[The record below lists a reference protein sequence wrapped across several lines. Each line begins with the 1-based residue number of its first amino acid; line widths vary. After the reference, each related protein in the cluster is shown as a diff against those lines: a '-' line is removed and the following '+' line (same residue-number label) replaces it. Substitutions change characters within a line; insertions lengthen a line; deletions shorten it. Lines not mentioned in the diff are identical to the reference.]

1 MRTAINV
8 GLGAALF
15 LWPLVGGAQT
25 TTDTTIKVSFGGFID
40 TYYAY
45 DMDRPPTIDRSL
57 FGGALFTTQ
66 PARHDEFNVNLAY
79 LEANIAGKRVH
90 GRFALQAG
98 TSVQSNY
105 NSEPTIGV
113 VSGPSLS
120 RMIQEG
126 YAGYQVMPSLW
137 IDAGIFFSN
146 AGLEGWVSKDNPTYT
161 RSLVADYSPYYS
173 SGVRA
178 IWQAT
183 PKLVARLDLINGWQN
198 ISETNSEK
206 GLGLR
211 LDFSPNADLT
221 LSYYN
226 LFNDEVGSGGEVGTR
241 LRIFN
246 GADAKLTVGGTT
258 LAGELDYGTLRPS
271 STGLTPADWWG
282 FMAIARQQL
291 VSTTAMV
298 ARVERYSD
306 PRQVNIVTGLPIG
319 FQGNGVSLGV
329 DITPQP
335 KLMWRSEVRGF
346 FADEPIF
353 PDAARTV
360 PRKTDVFV
368 VSSLSLAF

>member
-1 MRTAINV
+1 MV
-8 GLGAALF
+8 GVAAML
-15 LWPLVGGAQT
+15 LWPSVGRGQAAA
-25 TTDTTIKVSFGGFID
+25 DTTIKVSFGGFVD

-45 DMDRPPTIDRSL
+45 DFDRPPTIDRSF

-79 LEANIAGKRVH
+79 VEADIAGNRVH

-105 NSEPTIGV
+105 NGEPTVGI
-113 VSGPSLS
+113 VSGPLLS
-120 RMIQEG
+120 RIIQEA
-126 YAGYQVMPSLW
+126 YAGYQLRPNLW

-146 AGLEGWVSKDNPTYT
+146 AGLEGWLSKDNLTYT

-183 PKLVARLDLINGWQN
+183 PKLVARLDVINGWQN

-206 GLGLR
+206 GVGLR
-211 LDFSPNADLT
+211 LDYTPNGHLT
-221 LSYYN
+221 ASYYN
-226 LFNDEVGSGGEVGTR
+226 LFNDEVGSGGQVGTR

-258 LAGELDYGTLRPS
+258 LAGELDDGTLRPS
-271 STGLTPADWWG
+271 STSVMASDWWG
-282 FMAIARQQL
+282 FTAIARQQL
-291 VSTTAMV
+291 LPTTAII

-306 PRQVNIVTGLPIG
+306 PRQVNIVTGLPDA
-319 FQGNGVSLGV
+319 FTGNGVSFGV
-329 DITPQP
+329 DVTPQP
-335 KLMWRSEVRGF
+335 RLMWRSEVRGF
-346 FADEPIF
+346 STDKPIF
-353 PDAARTV
+353 PDAARPV
-360 PRKTDVFV
+360 PRKSDVFV

>member
-8 GLGAALF
+8 WLGAALF

-25 TTDTTIKVSFGGFID
+25 TADTTTKVTFGGFID

-45 DMDRPPTIDRSL
+45 DIDRPPTIDRSF

-79 LEANIAGKRVH
+79 VEANISGKRVH
-90 GRFALQAG
+90 GRIALQAG

-105 NSEPTIGV
+105 NSEPTVGI
-113 VSGPSLS
+113 VSGPLLS
-120 RMIQEG
+120 RMIQEAF
-126 YAGYQVMPSLW
+126 AGYQLTPNLW
-137 IDAGIFFSN
+137 MDAGIFFSN
-146 AGLEGWVSKDNPTYT
+146 AGLEGWASKDNLTYS

-183 PKLVARLDLINGWQN
+183 PKLVARLDVINGWQN

-206 GLGLR
+206 GVGLR
-211 LDFSPNADLT
+211 LDYTPNAKLT
-221 LSYYN
+221 VSYYN
-226 LFNDEVGSGGEVGTR
+226 LLNDEVGSGGQVGTR

-246 GADAKLTVGGTT
+246 GADTKLTVGGTT
-258 LAGELDYGTLRPS
+258 FAGELDYGTLRPS
-271 STGLTPADWWG
+271 STGVTSAHWWG
-282 FMAIARQQL
+282 VMAIARQQL
-291 VSTTAMV
+291 AATTAIV

-306 PRQVNIVTGLPIG
+306 PRQVNIVTGLPSA
-319 FQGNGVSLGV
+319 FLGNGVSLGV
-329 DITPQP
+329 DVTPQP

-346 FADEPIF
+346 RADDAIF
-353 PDAARTV
+353 PDAARAV
-360 PRKTDVFV
+360 PRRTDVFV
-368 VSSLSLAF
+368 VTSLSLAF

>member
-1 MRTAINV
+1 MRTAMKTR
-8 GLGAALF
+8 LGAALF
-15 LWPLVGGAQT
+15 LWPLVSGAQSVS
-25 TTDTTIKVSFGGFID
+25 DTTIKVAFGGFID

-45 DMDRPPTIDRSL
+45 DMDRPPTIDRSF

-79 LEANIAGKRVH
+79 VEANISGRRVH

-105 NSEPTIGV
+105 NGEPTNGI

-126 YAGYQVMPSLW
+126 YAGYQLAPTLW
-137 IDAGIFFSN
+137 IDAGIFYSN
-146 AGLEGWVSKDNPTYT
+146 AGLEGWASKDNPTYT

-178 IWQAT
+178 VWQAT
-183 PKLVARLDLINGWQN
+183 PRLVARLDVINGWQN

-206 GLGLR
+206 GVGLR
-211 LDFSPNADLT
+211 LDYTPNGSLT
-221 LSYYN
+221 VSYYN
-226 LFNDEVGSGGEVGTR
+226 LFNDEVASGGETGTR
-241 LRIFN
+241 LRVFN
-246 GADAKLTVGGTT
+246 GADAKLTIGRTT
-258 LAGELDYGTLRPS
+258 LAGELDYGTFRPS
-271 STGLTPADWWG
+271 STSVTAANWWG
-282 FMAIARQQL
+282 FTAIGRQQL
-291 VSTTAMV
+291 VSTTAIV

-306 PRQVNIVTGLPIG
+306 PRQVNIVTGLANA
-319 FQGNGVSLGV
+319 FNGNGVSLGV
-329 DITPQP
+329 DVIPQP

-346 FADEPIF
+346 FADDPIF
-353 PDAARTV
+353 PDAARTI

>member
-1 MRTAINV
+1 MRTAIPV
-8 GLGAALF
+8 RLGAALF
-15 LWPLVGGAQT
+15 LWPLFSGAQT
-25 TTDTTIKVSFGGFID
+25 TTDTTIKVTFGGFID

-45 DMDRPPTIDRSL
+45 DVDRPPTIDRSF

-66 PARHDEFNVNLAY
+66 PARNDEFNVNLAY
-79 LEANIAGKRVH
+79 LEANISGKRVH

-105 NSEPTIGV
+105 NSEPTVGI

-120 RMIQEG
+120 RMIQEA
-126 YAGYQVMPSLW
+126 YAGYQVKPSLW

-146 AGLEGWVSKDNPTYT
+146 AGLEGWVSKDNLTYT

-183 PKLVARLDLINGWQN
+183 PQLVARFDLINGWQN

-206 GLGLR
+206 GVGLR
-211 LDFSPNADLT
+211 LDYSPNAKLT
-221 LSYYN
+221 ASYYN

-246 GADAKLTVGGTT
+246 GADTKLTVGATT

-271 STGLTPADWWG
+271 STGVTASDWWG

-291 VSTTAMV
+291 VSTTAIV

-306 PRQVNIVTGLPIG
+306 PRQVNIVTGLPNG
-319 FQGNGVSLGV
+319 FLGNGLSFGV
-329 DITPQP
+329 DVTPERQF
-335 KLMWRSEVRGF
+335 MWRSEVRGF
-346 FADEPIF
+346 LADQPIF
-353 PDAARTV
+353 PDASRPV

-368 VSSLSLAF
+368 VSSLSFAF